1 MFRPEEICI
10 TLRSTSDLLLE
21 IKWQWWILKA
31 ANSVYYRIICLMWNR
46 GSVSL
51 PDVSQQ
57 SRWVWRCGWKYSSH
71 YFTQQLISAFCET
84 FNGTWGIRRSCER
97 ASVACWQLR
106 HGVWRKSNRRFRV
119 KGPGRSS
126 ACGAS
131 AHVYLAAC
139 GWRWWLPPRST
150 ARGLA

>member
-10 TLRSTSDLLLE
+10 TLRATSDLLLE

-31 ANSVYYRIICLMWNR
+31 ANSVYYRIISCERLSLAVKQR
-46 GSVSL
+46 FSFSPRCFTAVSL
-51 PDVSQQ
+51 SLTV
-57 SRWVWRCGWKYSSH
+57 CGWKYSSH

-97 ASVACWQLR
+97 LR
-106 HGVWRKSNRRFRV
+106 HGVWRKSNRRFWV

-126 ACGAS
+126 TCGAS

-139 GWRWWLPPRST
+139 GWRRWLPPRST